1 MCRIC
6 EDLMKRTLTAEE
18 AIKNLM
24 ELRVVGVID
33 DEHYYETIKALAKM
47 YGEEDQKKVRGLY
60 GEKA

>member
-24 ELRVVGVID
+24 ELRVVGAID
-33 DEHYYETIKALAKM
+33 DEHYYETVKALAKF
-47 YGEEDQKKVRGLY
+47 YGTKDREKIKGLY
-60 GEKA
+60 DKKA